1 MSHKRIATT
10 VTQDSF
16 NTYKEEY
23 AELLLINKGPE
34 SLEGTNWAT
43 GKCTDIRETLVSTR
57 NSENFTEYIKKM
69 LEL

>member
-1 MSHKRIATT
+1 MTE
-10 VTQDSF
+10 DLF

-23 AELLLINKGPE
+23 AELLLINKEPE

-43 GKCTDIRETLVSTR
+43 GRGTDVRETVISVR